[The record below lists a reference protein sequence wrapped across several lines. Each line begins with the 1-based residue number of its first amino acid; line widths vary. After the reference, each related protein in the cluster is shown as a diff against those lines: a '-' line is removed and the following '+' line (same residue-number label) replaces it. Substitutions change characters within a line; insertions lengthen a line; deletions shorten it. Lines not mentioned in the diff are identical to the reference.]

1 MKNSKKTILAWCR
14 ELKGADIS
22 LLSLR
27 VEASHRVFYRT
38 VGSSPVSW
46 VAMSSPPELE
56 NNDQFLALA
65 ELFHTNGLGVP
76 QIIHKDLQLGYFL
89 MQDLGDTHLEDLY
102 PITQTTTDLS
112 TNSATHPLAEESI
125 KSALDTLQHLQP
137 IRSALIP
144 SYDQARMEMEF
155 DLFTEWLVQKLLG
168 WQVTPEQLNLL
179 TTAKQLLVNAMLEQP
194 QACVH
199 RDYHCRNLLY
209 QNDKSSQQSQQSQIG
224 IVDFQD
230 ALIGPALYDPASLLR
245 DCYHTFSE
253 QDIDA
258 MLEHYVNNSPL
269 FAEHKYGRAIGYA
282 KIKTWFDFT
291 ALQRQI
297 KAVGIFARLHLRDG
311 KSSHLEHIPTV
322 MKRLAVVASNYSE
335 TQDLARFFQSLEAP
349 IKNCQALRQV

>member
-14 ELKGADIS
+14 EVTGSQIS

-38 VGSSPVSW
+38 VGDVPNSW
-46 VAMSSPPELE
+46 VAMFSPPELE

-76 QIIHKDLQLGYFL
+76 QIIHKDLALGYFL
-89 MQDLGDTHLEDLY
+89 MQDLGNTHLEDLY
-102 PITQTTTDLS
+102 PTTQTATDLE
-112 TNSATHPLAEESI
+112 TNSVAHPLAEGAV
-125 KSALDTLQHLQP
+125 KSALDTLQQLQP
-137 IRSALIP
+137 IRSALVS

-155 DLFTEWLVQKLLG
+155 DLFGEWFVQKLLG
-168 WQVTPEQLNLL
+168 AQITNEQLQLL
-179 TTAKQLLVNAMLEQP
+179 ANAKQVLVSAMLEQP

-209 QNDKSSQQSQQSQIG
+209 QDDNSGQQQAIG

-230 ALIGPALYDPASLLR
+230 ALNGPALYDPASLLR
-245 DCYHTFSE
+245 DCYYTFSE
-253 QDIDA
+253 QDIET
-258 MLEHYVNNSPL
+258 LLGHYVNASPL
-269 FAEHKYGRAIGYA
+269 FAQYNYDTSKDHA

-291 ALQRQI
+291 AIQRQI

-311 KSSHLEHIPTV
+311 KSSHLEHIPKV
-322 MKRLAVVASNYSE
+322 MNRLAIVASNYGE
-335 TQDLARFFQSLEAP
+335 TQELAHFFRSLETP
-349 IKNCQALRQV
+349 MKNCQTLTQI

>member
-14 ELKGADIS
+14 EVTGADIS

-27 VEASHRVFYRT
+27 VEASHRIFYRT
-38 VGSSPVSW
+38 VGDTPTTW

-65 ELFHTNGLGVP
+65 QLFHAHGLGVP
-76 QIIHKDLQLGYFL
+76 QILHKDLALGYFL

-102 PITQTTTDLS
+102 PPPQTATDLRA
-112 TNSATHPLAEESI
+112 NSATHPSAEKGI
-125 KSALDTLQHLQP
+125 KAALDTLHRLQP
-137 IRSALIP
+137 TSSALIP

-155 DLFTEWLVQKLLG
+155 DLFSEWFVQKLLG
-168 WQVTPEQLNLL
+168 AEISAAQQYLL
-179 TTAKQLLVNAMLEQP
+179 TKAKQVLVRAMLEQP

-209 QNDKSSQQSQQSQIG
+209 QDDNSGQLPKVG

-245 DCYHTFSE
+245 DCYYTFSE
-253 QDIDA
+253 QNIDTLLGHYIDA
-258 MLEHYVNNSPL
+258 SPL
-269 FAEHKYGRAIGYA
+269 FAQYNFDATSDHA
-282 KIKTWFDFT
+282 KIKNWFDFT
-291 ALQRQI
+291 AMQRQI

-322 MKRLAVVASNYSE
+322 MKRLVAVASDYSK
-335 TQDLARFFQSLEAP
+335 TQDLAEFFQTLEVP
-349 IKNCQALRQV
+349 MKNCQALTQV

>member
-14 ELKGADIS
+14 EVTGTDIS

-27 VEASHRVFYRT
+27 VEASHRIFYRT
-38 VGSSPVSW
+38 VGDTPTNW

-65 ELFHTNGLGVP
+65 ELFHANGLGVP
-76 QIIHKDLQLGYFL
+76 QIIHKDLGLGYFL
-89 MQDLGDTHLEDLY
+89 MQDLGSTHLEDLY
-102 PITQTTTDLS
+102 PPTQTATGLQA
-112 TNSATHPLAEESI
+112 NSATHSLAEEAI
-125 KSALDTLQHLQP
+125 KAALDTLQQLQP
-137 IRSALIP
+137 IHSALIP

-155 DLFTEWLVQKLLG
+155 DLFGEWFVDKLLG
-168 WQVTPEQLNLL
+168 AQITREQVELL
-179 TTAKQLLVNAMLEQP
+179 ATIKQLLINALLEQP

-199 RDYHCRNLLY
+199 RDYHSRNLLY
-209 QNDKSSQQSQQSQIG
+209 QNSHSGQQPKIG

-245 DCYHTFSE
+245 DCYYTFSE
-253 QDIDA
+253 QDIDT
-258 MLEHYVNNSPL
+258 LLRHYVNASPL
-269 FAEHKYGRAIGYA
+269 FAQYNYDATSDHA

-291 ALQRQI
+291 AMQRQI

-322 MKRLAVVASNYSE
+322 MKRLASVANGYSE
-335 TQDLARFFQSLEAP
+335 TQDLAVFCQSLQAP
-349 IKNCQALRQV
+349 MKNCQALTHI